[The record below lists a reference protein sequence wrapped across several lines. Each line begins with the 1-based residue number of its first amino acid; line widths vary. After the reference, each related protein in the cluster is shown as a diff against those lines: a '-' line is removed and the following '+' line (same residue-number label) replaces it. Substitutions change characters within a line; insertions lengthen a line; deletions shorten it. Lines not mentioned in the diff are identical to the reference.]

1 MNRREGPP
9 DPDAFAPQVVFDYH
23 RTLVGYH
30 GTSRQTADHLVDGGP
45 FTASTND
52 DDWLGHG
59 IYFWEYAPLQAW
71 AWAER
76 RYGTHAAVV
85 GAMIRLGR
93 CLDLLDPQN
102 LSYVDAAHQ
111 KLQALGRAL
120 PNNANTHKFLDCVVF
135 NYLYDQF
142 GDLGYNIESCRAV
155 YVVMAAGKLERLW
168 TRSGVFR
175 NGHIQLCIREPRNIL
190 AVWHVRR
197 DGRYGKAESEKT
209 VQKSSALIA
218 EK

>member
-142 GDLGYNIESCRAV
+142 GDLATILNHAVPFMWSWLPENWNVSGLAAASFETAISSCAYESR
-155 YVVMAAGKLERLW
+155 G
-168 TRSGVFR
+168 TF
-175 NGHIQLCIREPRNIL
+175 
-190 AVWHVRR
+190 
-197 DGRYGKAESEKT
+197 
-209 VQKSSALIA
+209 
-218 EK
+218 